1 MNFDHRKFLVVLT
14 KEMDDSERG
23 NKHALRTR
31 AALQLITL
39 SRKVSPNG
47 EFFIFHCG
55 GHFGL
60 NGSRSPCFIGLNFNP
75 PMNRAIGFST
85 LIFV

>member
-1 MNFDHRKFLVVLT
+1 MNFDHRKFWVVLT
-14 KEMDDSERG
+14 KETDDSERG

-39 SRKVSPNG
+39 SRRVIPNG
-47 EFFIFHCG
+47 EFFIFHCR

-60 NGSRSPCFIGLNFNP
+60 TRSRSLKTYVPAAKYIEAF
-75 PMNRAIGFST
+75 T
-85 LIFV
+85 